1 MKQLFEPVLFAG
13 RQTLIW
19 DYQLYTD
26 DHYKGYYHWHQCCE
40 IMFVHRGQGS
50 IVVNQQMYDIR
61 PGMLFFFQP
70 YQLHRISSD
79 VSPDRPFIRTIFYLD
94 PLTAEQLLQGFAKRK
109 AVFTALWQGNN
120 PYCGFDLGDH
130 LETMEWIYGN
140 YNQCR
145 SKSAGEDAE
154 DITMLLL
161 QLLSC
166 LGTGERSLIHTGER
180 RNLRYSEQIMNWIE
194 AHYQEEV
201 TLDQL
206 AAETHLSKSYVS
218 RIFHQ
223 ETGGRL
229 VDYLTARR
237 LKQACRL
244 LETTDL
250 TVERIGRTVGFPNSS
265 YFNQLFKRVLG
276 LSPLQY
282 RKGS

>member
-1 MKQLFEPVLFAG
+1 MKQLFEPVLFTK
-13 RQTLIW
+13 RQSLIW
-19 DYQLYTD
+19 DYQIYTD

-40 IMFVHRGQGS
+40 VMFVHSGQGS

-70 YQLHRISSD
+70 YQLHRIYSE
-79 VSPDRPFIRTIFYLD
+79 VSPDCPFIRTIFYVD
-94 PLTAEQLLQGFAKRK
+94 PHTAENLLQGFSKRK
-109 AVFTALWQGNN
+109 SLFSALWQGSNT
-120 PYCGFDLGDH
+120 YCGFDLG
-130 LETMEWIYGN
+130 ERTEAMEWIYRN
-140 YNQCR
+140 YNECR
-145 SKSAGEDAE
+145 NKSQEEDAE
-154 DITMLLL
+154 DITLLLL

-166 LGTGERSLIHTGER
+166 LETGDHSLTGAEER

-194 AHYQEEV
+194 EHYQEEV
-201 TLDQL
+201 NLEQL

-218 RIFHQ
+218 RVFHQ

-244 LETTDL
+244 LGTTDMP
-250 TVERIGRTVGFPNSS
+250 VEQIGIEVGFPNAS

-276 LSPLQY
+276 TTPLKY
-282 RKGS
+282 RKGN